1 MAVTETDQER
11 EKRLRK
17 KAMSL
22 PLRPGV
28 YLMKDKTGGIIYI
41 GKAKALKNR
50 VSSYFGSHRNH
61 QTKVIRMVE
70 NVQDFDYIICDSEFE
85 ALVLECSLIKQH
97 TPKYNILLKDD
108 KGYHYVKVTPGP
120 WSKIEASF
128 HTDDPAAQY
137 FGPYTSS
144 FAVKETVEEVQKIFL
159 LPQCGKTFPCA
170 TRQRPCLNYF
180 IKQCS
185 APCAGKISLADYQ
198 RNVAQAIDFL
208 RGGSAEALK
217 TMQRQMEQ
225 AAENLDFERAAALRD
240 RIRAITRFSE
250 KQKVVSADVPEQDVF
265 ALAKT
270 QEKACLAVLR
280 FFNGRLV
287 DSEHFLIDEPEDE
300 AQARHELILGY
311 YSMRD
316 RIPPRVSFD
325 YEPQDVELLSRWLSE
340 KAGRKVAIVV
350 PQRGNQK
357 ELVDM
362 CRSNAAEKL
371 ALSLGRR
378 GRETAA
384 LDELAHLLGL
394 SAPPEYIESYDI
406 SHTAGTDNVA
416 GMIVFENG
424 HPLKSAY
431 KRFRIKGF
439 EGQDD
444 CASMAEVLERRF
456 RHYLEEKDTS
466 STGFARLPDLILLDG
481 AQAQVNAVRAVLLRL
496 GISVPVFGMVKD
508 SSHRTRAIT
517 GEGGEIAIH
526 AKRSAF
532 TLVSNMQEEVHRFA
546 IQYHRQRRSKGIST
560 TLTAIPGVGEKRAAA
575 LLKAFKSVRAVSEAS
590 PEQLKAVAGVDE
602 RTAQAIFAHFHGE

>member
-1 MAVTETDQER
+1 
-11 EKRLRK
+11 
-17 KAMSL
+17 MSL

-431 KRFRIKGF
+431 KRFKIKGF